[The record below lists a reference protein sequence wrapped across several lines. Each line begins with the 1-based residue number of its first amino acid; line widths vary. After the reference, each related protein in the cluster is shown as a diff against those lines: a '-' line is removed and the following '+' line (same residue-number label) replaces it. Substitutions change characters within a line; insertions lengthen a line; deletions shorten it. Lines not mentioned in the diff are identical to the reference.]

1 MEYKVSLRKNEA
13 QIFETIQGEGA
24 FLGAPA
30 FFIRLQGC
38 SVGCYFCDEKESWK
52 HDKNFAEFSSEE
64 IIIKLKEMNHQL
76 KRVVITGGEP
86 TEQDLSDLMAK
97 LIKEGYRVHI
107 ETAATGEFAEALFK
121 SYEDAEATEQRAW
134 ITFSP
139 KELYFKR
146 ASQDLLSTNSG
157 IWNEAAELK
166 FVVSNEDSEK
176 YIKEV
181 ILEKYRKSGLIYLT
195 PDWFDF
201 DINKERV
208 LKLVSENPE
217 RLRAGIQAHKYLEIA

>member
-1 MEYKVSLRKNEA
+1 MKYKVSTRNDEA
-13 QIFETIQGEGA
+13 QIFETVQGEGA

-52 HDKNFAEFSSEE
+52 HDKNFQEFSSEE

-86 TEQDLSDLMAK
+86 TEQDLSDLISK
-97 LIKEGYRVHI
+97 LVKEGYRVHI
-107 ETAATGEFAEALFK
+107 ETAATGEFTEALFK
-121 SYEDAEATEQRAW
+121 SYEDNEGTEQRAW
-134 ITFSP
+134 ITCSP
-139 KELYFKR
+139 KELYSKKL
-146 ASQDLLSTNSG
+146 AHENV
-157 IWNEAAELK
+157 WNECAELK

-176 YIKEV
+176 YIKDV

-201 DINKERV
+201 DANKERV
-208 LKLVSENPE
+208 MKLVSVHPE